1 MSKSIVIELS
11 ENSISKAIREL
22 EKYKGEL
29 KNKVH
34 LLIERLTDYGV
45 EVAKAQVR
53 ELGAFYTGELEESI
67 TGYYSPSTQVGII
80 KTDVPYAVYV
90 EFGTGVVGKCSSHP
104 VADLQGWRYDVNNHG
119 EKGWWY
125 FNERDQKWHWTK
137 GIESRPFMY
146 NTVQILERECM
157 EIAREVFG
165 RD

>member
-1 MSKSIVIELS
+1 VNKRIVIKLS
-11 ENSISKAIREL
+11 EDSISKAIREV

-90 EFGTGVVGKCSSHP
+90 EFGTGVVGAGSPHP
-104 VADLQGWRYDVNNHG
+104 APAGWRYDVNNHG
-119 EKGWWY
+119 EAGWWY

-146 NTVQILERECM
+146 NTLQILERESAR
-157 EIAREVFG
+157 IAKEVFK
-165 RD
+165 R

>member
-1 MSKSIVIELS
+1 MNKPIVFKLS
-11 ENSISKAIREL
+11 EDSISKAIREI

-53 ELGAFYTGELEESI
+53 ELGAVYTGELEKSI

-90 EFGTGVVGKCSSHP
+90 EFGTGVVGKDSSHP
-104 VADLQGWRYDVNNHG
+104 VADLEGWIYDINNHG
-119 EKGWWY
+119 EAGWLY
-125 FNERDQKWHWTK
+125 FNDRDQKWHWTK

-146 NTVQILERECM
+146 NTLQILEEETLR
-157 EIAREVFG
+157 IAKEVFG
-165 RD
+165 R

>member
-1 MSKSIVIELS
+1 MNKRIVIKLS
-11 ENSISKAIREL
+11 EDSISKAIREV
-22 EKYKGEL
+22 EKCKGEL

-34 LLIERLTDYGV
+34 LLIEKLTDYGV

-90 EFGTGVVGKCSSHP
+90 EFGTGVVGKDSSHP
-104 VADLQGWRYDVNNHG
+104 VADLEGWRYDINNHG
-119 EKGWWY
+119 EAGWLY

-137 GIESRPFMY
+137 GMESRPFMY
-146 NTVQILERECM
+146 NTLQILERESVR
-157 EIAREVFG
+157 IAKEVFK
-165 RD
+165 R

>member
-11 ENSISKAIREL
+11 EDSISKAIREL
-22 EKYKGEL
+22 EKYKKEL
-29 KNKVH
+29 NRKTS
-34 LLIERLTDYGV
+34 LLIEALTDYGV

-80 KTDVPYAVYV
+80 ITDAPHAVYV
-90 EFGTGVVGKCSSHP
+90 EFGTGVVGKDSSHP